1 MMRKYISD
9 LLIFSAGIAG
19 GILISKVEPYLRTAK
34 NQRTQIVATRARIL
48 ADIKEKHN
56 EEILHEAFRT
66 TEAIRSE
73 LNKSVQ
79 LLRKTLLTVKEPAA
93 DPNSGEPQPLLQLS
107 RIVEPNRSNS

>member
-1 MMRKYISD
+1 M
-9 LLIFSAGIAG
+9 
-19 GILISKVEPYLRTAK
+19 
-34 NQRTQIVATRARIL
+34 VATRARIL

-73 LNKSVQ
+73 LNKSAQ

-93 DPNSGEPQPLLQLS
+93 DPNNGEQPPLLQLS
-107 RIVEPNRSNS
+107 RIIEPNRSNS